1 MATDTTL
8 WSRASGRR
16 RLPLLLTV
24 LTLAGPALARPV
36 LGQELPGLPGASETE
51 EAAPAPS
58 PTPVPPEHASP
69 RATMTTFL
77 EAMNDLDWDRA
88 IATLNMRREGLTA
101 DVVAARGRDLAAQ
114 LKGVIDRVAFVELG
128 KIPEDMDHRSR
139 YVWKTVE
146 DTPIALERVG
156 EGEWLFSRATL
167 DGLPA
172 LWDAVRENDL
182 VEGVEGTPET
192 PAMWLRAQAPEGL
205 RGGFILEYWQ
215 WLALAVLIFVG
226 LLVHRVLTFILV
238 RIVGRRLTRS
248 LQTRQI
254 DEDLIRDAMRPLGL
268 VAMAL
273 LWWVGLYVLGL
284 PPTALAV
291 LLLAVKFLAIA
302 AIVWS
307 AYRAVDVGAAI
318 LESYA
323 AGTATKYDDLL
334 IPLLRS
340 SAKVFI
346 AAFGVVFLAD
356 NLNINITGLLA
367 GLGLGGLAFALAA
380 QDTVKNF
387 FGSITVLVD
396 RPFQVGDWVVIG
408 DIEGTVEAVG
418 FRSTRIRTFYN
429 SLVTLP
435 NANLISADVDNYGA
449 RRYRRWKTNLGV
461 AYDTPPEKI
470 DVLCEGIRELVRR
483 HPYTR
488 KDYFH
493 VYLNQFG
500 ASSLDIL
507 LYVFW
512 ETPDWSTELRERHRL
527 AVDVLRLTQHLGI
540 EIAFPTQTLY
550 LKRGGEPTPEAADDS
565 FAAVV
570 RDGEKRVRKDVREM
584 VDAALGR
591 PGATTGP
598 VRHEPGRRGG
608 LRGRRRV
615 AARASL
621 PPGRAAPRARCHPRM
636 SRMAQETPRAR
647 NPTIRPNWHGRAG

>member
-1 MATDTTL
+1 MATETTL
-8 WSRASGRR
+8 SGWTTNRRHWSLA
-16 RLPLLLTV
+16 LLLTV
-24 LTLAGPALARPV
+24 LVLAGPSLARPA
-36 LGQELPGLPGASETE
+36 LGQELPGIPGLPGASEAE
-51 EAAPAPS
+51 EAAPDPS
-58 PTPVPPEHASP
+58 PTPVPAERSSP

-114 LKGVIDRVAFVELG
+114 LKGVIDRVAFVDPG
-128 KIPEDMDHRSR
+128 KIPEDMGLRSR
-139 YVWKTVE
+139 YVWETVE

-156 EGEWLFSRATL
+156 EEEWLFSRATL

-172 LWDAVRENDL
+172 VWDTVRNRAL
-182 VEGVEGTPET
+182 VEGVEGTLET
-192 PAMWLRAQAPEGL
+192 PAMWLRASAPESL
-205 RGGFILEYWQ
+205 RGRFILEYWQ

-226 LLVHRVLTFILV
+226 MLVHRVLTFILV
-238 RIVGRRLTRS
+238 RVVGRHLTRK
-248 LQTRQI
+248 LQTRQV
-254 DEDLIRDAMRPLGL
+254 DEELIRDAMRPLGL
-268 VAMAL
+268 VAMAV
-273 LWWVGLYVLGL
+273 LWWVGLYLLGL
-284 PPTALAV
+284 PPTALGI
-291 LLLAVKFLAIA
+291 LLLAVKFFAIA

-346 AAFGVVFLAD
+346 AAFGVIFLAD

-449 RRYRRWKTNLGV
+449 RRYRRWKAHLGV

-470 DVLCEGIRELVRR
+470 DILCEGIRELVRR

-507 LYVFW
+507 LYIFW

-527 AVDVLRLTQHLGI
+527 ALDVLRLTQHLGI

-550 LKRGGEPTPEAADDS
+550 LKRGGETTAERADDS
-565 FAAVV
+565 FAQVV
-570 RDGEKRVRKDVREM
+570 RGGQERVRRDVRAM
-584 VDAALGR
+584 VDAALAGEV
-591 PGATTGP
+591 PPPVQFATS
-598 VRHEPGRRGG
+598 
-608 LRGRRRV
+608 RV
-615 AARASL
+615 DGEASE
-621 PPGRAAPRARCHPRM
+621 GDG
-636 SRMAQETPRAR
+636 E
-647 NPTIRPNWHGRAG
+647 

>member
-1 MATDTTL
+1 MATDTSLLT
-8 WSRASGRR
+8 RVAGRHVLGLLLAL
-16 RLPLLLTV
+16 LPLASV
-24 LTLAGPALARPV
+24 ALAPPV
-36 LGQELPGLPGASETE
+36 LGQELPGLPGTAATE
-51 EAAPAPS
+51 EATPEPTPAP
-58 PTPVPPEHASP
+58 VPAERANP

-88 IATLNMRREGLTA
+88 IATLNMPRAGYTS
-101 DVVAARGRDLAAQ
+101 DVIAARGRELATQ
-114 LKGVIDRVAFVELG
+114 LKAVIDRVAWVELEE
-128 KIPEDMDHRSR
+128 IPEDTGIRGR
-139 YVWKTVE
+139 YVWRTVG

-156 EGEWLFSRATL
+156 EGEWLFSRQTL
-167 DGLPA
+167 DRLGA
-172 LWDAVRENDL
+172 LWAQVKDEEL
-182 VEGVEGTPET
+182 VEGVESAMET
-192 PAMWLRAQAPEGL
+192 PAMWLRARMPESL
-205 RGGFILEYWQ
+205 RRGGFILEYWQ
-215 WLALAVLIFVG
+215 WLALALLIFFG
-226 LLVHRVLTFILV
+226 MLVHRVLTFILV
-238 RIVGRRLTRS
+238 RVVGRHLTRG
-248 LQTRQI
+248 LRTRQI

-268 VAMAL
+268 VGMAV
-273 LWWVGLYVLGL
+273 LWWVGLYILGL
-284 PPTALAV
+284 PPTALAI
-291 LLLAVKFLAIA
+291 LLIAVKFLAIA

-346 AAFGVVFLAD
+346 AAFGVIFLAD

-396 RPFQVGDWVVIG
+396 RPFQVGDWIVVG

-435 NANLISADVDNYGA
+435 NSNLISADVDNYGA
-449 RRYRRWKTNLGV
+449 RRYRRWKANLGV

-527 AVDVLRLTQHLGI
+527 AIDILRLTRHLGV
-540 EIAFPTQTLY
+540 EIAYPTQTLY
-550 LKRGGEPTPEAADDS
+550 LKRGGDTTAETADES
-565 FAAVV
+565 FAKAVAA
-570 RDGEKRVRKDVREM
+570 GEERVRKDVRNM

-591 PGATTGP
+591 RVPPPVQFATT
-598 VRHEPGRRGG
+598 
-608 LRGRRRV
+608 
-615 AARASL
+615 RADGEASE
-621 PPGRAAPRARCHPRM
+621 G
-636 SRMAQETPRAR
+636 E
-647 NPTIRPNWHGRAG
+647 GE

>member
-1 MATDTTL
+1 M
-8 WSRASGRR
+8 G
-16 RLPLLLTV
+16 
-24 LTLAGPALARPV
+24 GPY
-36 LGQELPGLPGASETE
+36 
-51 EAAPAPS
+51 
-58 PTPVPPEHASP
+58 
-69 RATMTTFL
+69 
-77 EAMNDLDWDRA
+77 
-88 IATLNMRREGLTA
+88 I
-101 DVVAARGRDLAAQ
+101 
-114 LKGVIDRVAFVELG
+114 
-128 KIPEDMDHRSR
+128 
-139 YVWKTVE
+139 
-146 DTPIALERVG
+146 
-156 EGEWLFSRATL
+156 
-167 DGLPA
+167 
-172 LWDAVRENDL
+172 
-182 VEGVEGTPET
+182 
-192 PAMWLRAQAPEGL
+192 
-205 RGGFILEYWQ
+205 
-215 WLALAVLIFVG
+215 
-226 LLVHRVLTFILV
+226 
-238 RIVGRRLTRS
+238 
-248 LQTRQI
+248 
-254 DEDLIRDAMRPLGL
+254 
-268 VAMAL
+268 
-273 LWWVGLYVLGL
+273 LGL
-284 PPTALAV
+284 PPTALAI
-291 LLLAVKFLAIA
+291 LLLAVKFFAIA

-346 AAFGVVFLAD
+346 AAFGVIFLAD

-408 DIEGTVEAVG
+408 DIEGTVEEVG

-449 RRYRRWKTNLGV
+449 RRYRRWKANLGV

-507 LYVFW
+507 LYIFW

-527 AVDVLRLTQHLGI
+527 AVDILRLAQHLGV
-540 EIAFPTQTLY
+540 EFAFPTQTLY
-550 LKRGGEPTPEAADDS
+550 LKRGGETTAEPAEDS
-565 FAAVV
+565 FAKAVAAGQ
-570 RDGEKRVRKDVREM
+570 DRVRQDVRHM
-584 VDAALGR
+584 VDAALGGRSLPRSSSPR
-591 PGATTGP
+591 PGSTARPRRATAGSSGY
-598 VRHEPGRRGG
+598 RS
-608 LRGRRRV
+608 
-615 AARASL
+615 RASDT
-621 PPGRAAPRARCHPRM
+621 AAEA
-636 SRMAQETPRAR
+636 
-647 NPTIRPNWHGRAG
+647 